1 MRSAASEMRCV
12 LLALLLIVASLPAA
26 ATDWQDGGGAKWAAL
41 LAAARQEGRVVVMG
55 RPDLAKPF
63 ADGFQRDTGIT
74 LEFLGGEGREQVSR
88 LARELRAGA
97 VTIDLLFGGATTLAM
112 AHQGE
117 LVDLQPQLLLPGV
130 TDGGNWTDGHLKWV
144 DSTQR
149 YMVLGSEYIH
159 GWPVF
164 DGDLVKPGMITSW
177 QDLLKPEFKGKIAA
191 FDPRSGGPGQAAAS
205 YLADRFG
212 IDYIKRLYIGQ
223 EVTLAAHSRQIV
235 EWVARGTHLV
245 ALGALPTDIEQFRRN
260 GVSNLVIGQMSD
272 GPGALLGGSAV
283 LCEPKGA
290 PHPAAA
296 TVFLDW
302 YLSKPGQQIFAHV
315 WQVPSRRTDV
325 QDPSIP
331 PYVIPKPGVAYL
343 DEYEENW
350 YENVRPKV
358 AEAIT
363 EALGGH

>member
-1 MRSAASEMRCV
+1 MRRA
-12 LLALLLIVASLPAA
+12 LLALLLIAAALPAWA
-26 ATDWQDGGGAKWAAL
+26 ADWQEGGGAKWAET
-41 LAAARQEGRVVVMG
+41 LAAAREEARVVVMG
-55 RPDLAKPF
+55 RPDLAKPY
-63 ADGFQRDTGIT
+63 AEGFQRDTGIT
-74 LEFLGGEGREQVSR
+74 LDYLGGEGREQVSR

-97 VTIDLLFGGATTLAM
+97 VTIDLLFGGATTLGM
-112 AHQGE
+112 AHQGQ
-117 LVDLQPQLLLPGV
+117 LADLTPQLLLPGV
-130 TDGGNWTDGHLKWV
+130 TDGRNWAGGHLKWI
-144 DSTQR
+144 DNTHR
-149 YMVLGSEYIH
+149 YMLLGSEYIH

-164 DGDLVKPGMITSW
+164 NSDLVKPGTITSW

-212 IDYIKRLYIGQ
+212 IDFIKRLYIGQ
-223 EVTLAAHSRQIV
+223 DVTLGAHSRQIL

-260 GVSNLVIGQMSD
+260 GVTNLVVGQMSD
-272 GPGALLGGSAV
+272 APGALLGGSAV
-283 LCEPKGA
+283 VCEPKGA

-296 TVFLDW
+296 TVFLNW
-302 YLSKPGQQIFAHV
+302 FLSKPGQQIFAHV

-325 QDPSIP
+325 TDKTIPS
-331 PYVIPKPGVAYL
+331 YVIPKPGVAYL

-358 AEAIT
+358 AKAIT
-363 EALGGH
+363 DALGGH